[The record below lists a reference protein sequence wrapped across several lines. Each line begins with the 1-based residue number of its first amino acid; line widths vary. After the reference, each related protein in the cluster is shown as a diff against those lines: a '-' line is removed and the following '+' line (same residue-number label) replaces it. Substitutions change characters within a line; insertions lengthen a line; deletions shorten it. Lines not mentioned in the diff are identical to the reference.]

1 MLTEPND
8 SDCTAKIQVLS
19 KIIFGEPASKARPV
33 FIYALKDPR
42 DGNVRYVGRSFEP
55 EKRYKAHLREGG
67 DTHKARWIKQ
77 LMDIKLQPE
86 LEILACV
93 AASDW
98 SEAERQWMA
107 KYDNLTNS
115 CSDGYGVLNPAT
127 ETRLKM
133 RSQKLGKALTKEHCA
148 KVSAALKGKQKPPRT
163 KEHIAKISKSR
174 GSIVMTLEWKANL
187 SKANMLRK
195 PAAKAGYKGVY
206 YDSNRGKYQA
216 CIRVGKKVIH
226 LGRFTSAEDAANAYN
241 QAATKHGWP
250 PEGLNV
256 I

>member
-1 MLTEPND
+1 MFPDSND
-8 SDCTAKIQVLS
+8 SDCIPKNQALS
-19 KIIFGEPASKARPV
+19 KIIYGEPASKARPV

-42 DGNVRYVGRSFEP
+42 DGNVRYVGRSFAP

-77 LMDIKLQPE
+77 LMDLKSQPE
-86 LEILACV
+86 LEILECV

-98 SEAERQWMA
+98 SEAERRWMA

-115 CSDGYGVLNPAT
+115 CSGGYGLLNPTA

-133 RSQKLGKALTKEHCA
+133 RARKFGKTLTKEHCA
-148 KVSAALKGKQKPPRT
+148 KVSAALKGKKKPPRT

-174 GSIVMTLEWKANL
+174 ETVAITPEWKANL

-195 PAAKAGYKGVY
+195 PASKAGYKGVY
-206 YDSNRGKYQA
+206 YDSSRGKYQA
-216 CIRVGKKVIH
+216 GIRVGKKVIH